1 MHRNYVPFFRKVRDL
16 ILIRIF
22 SIIFVELLSS
32 KVCKKVSVIS
42 FSMLRICLMF
52 VALNEN
58 TNLQQL
64 YVKQLTSLKQSLTN
78 MNHLSMG
85 VASIYSKVL
94 LFLSSLYSIK
104 AETMQTLFCQHLL
117 HNPMYSY
124 LITS

>member
-1 MHRNYVPFFRKVRDL
+1 MKTYMYINDKY
-16 ILIRIF
+16 
-22 SIIFVELLSS
+22 SS
-32 KVCKKVSVIS
+32 SLA
-42 FSMLRICLMF
+42 F
-52 VALNEN
+52 NDN

-64 YVKQLTSLKQSLTN
+64 YVKQLTSLKQSLIDLPNTN
-78 MNHLSMG
+78 NLSMS

>member
-1 MHRNYVPFFRKVRDL
+1 VGFLAFND
-16 ILIRIF
+16 
-22 SIIFVELLSS
+22 
-32 KVCKKVSVIS
+32 
-42 FSMLRICLMF
+42 
-52 VALNEN
+52 N

-64 YVKQLTSLKQSLTN
+64 YVKQLTSLKQSLIHQQSSIMN
-78 MNHLSMG
+78 MNNNNNNLTIS

>member
-1 MHRNYVPFFRKVRDL
+1 MSWGEFLAFND
-16 ILIRIF
+16 
-22 SIIFVELLSS
+22 
-32 KVCKKVSVIS
+32 
-42 FSMLRICLMF
+42 
-52 VALNEN
+52 N

-64 YVKQLTSLKQSLTN
+64 YVKQLTSLKQSLIHQQSSIINNNNITI
-78 MNHLSMG
+78 S